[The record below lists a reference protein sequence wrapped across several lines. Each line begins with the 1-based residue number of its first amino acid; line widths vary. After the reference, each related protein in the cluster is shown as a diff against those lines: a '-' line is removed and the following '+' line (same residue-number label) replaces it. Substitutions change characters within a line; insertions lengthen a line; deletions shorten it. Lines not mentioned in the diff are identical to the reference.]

1 MRLDS
6 CKASSL
12 YADSAITLLLKQRA
26 DLYTIIEYQNDN
38 IQALNQISE
47 GQDEQAEL
55 LGDEIKKQKKRKL
68 LAFFKGAGVGGVIV
82 LILVLL

>member
-12 YADSAITLLLKQRA
+12 YADSAITLLLRQRS
-26 DLYTIIEYQNDN
+26 DLYTIIGYQDEN
-38 IQALNQISE
+38 IQALNQINE
-47 GQDEQAEL
+47 GQEAQAEL
-55 LGDEIKKQKKRKL
+55 LSDEIKKQKKRKL